1 MCNCCL
7 YRTSVICFN
16 IEKYS
21 VDENIIFMVKSYDDN
36 YYICTTC
43 DKALR
48 KNSIP
53 CQAVAT
59 RLNVVELPKLF
70 QDICRLER
78 LLLSRRTLFKK
89 VTVMLKGK
97 SLKIK
102 VSIFNIQV
110 SEVDVN
116 CNMLPR
122 PADSNGLI
130 VVKLKQSGQTL

>member
-53 CQAVAT
+53 CQAIAT

-78 LLLSRRTLFKK
+78 LLLLRRILFKK
-89 VTVMLKGK
+89 VKFMPKGK

-102 VSIFNIQV
+102 VSILNIPV
-110 SEVDVN
+110 SKVDVN
-116 CNMLPR
+116 CNMLQR
-122 PADSNGLI
+122 PAVSKALI
-130 VVKLKQSGQTL
+130 IVKLKQSGQT